1 VAQAHPHQQRL
12 GSLRT
17 AEERPGHT
25 EETSGNWLRRAS
37 EHAEAVMAVLTQD
50 LHLSTGDMD
59 GLWLCV
65 QTNMANQTK
74 PTQERVG
81 DAVCTIDP
89 AVSSRPVPQDGSAMT
104 SWNEQGRSPSH
115 AHRTVH

>member
-1 VAQAHPHQQRL
+1 VAQALLMGMRR
-12 GSLRT
+12 GSVRA

-25 EETSGNWLRRAS
+25 EETSGNWLRRVG
-37 EHAEAVMAVLTQD
+37 EHAEAVTAVLTQD

-74 PTQERVG
+74 PTQARVG